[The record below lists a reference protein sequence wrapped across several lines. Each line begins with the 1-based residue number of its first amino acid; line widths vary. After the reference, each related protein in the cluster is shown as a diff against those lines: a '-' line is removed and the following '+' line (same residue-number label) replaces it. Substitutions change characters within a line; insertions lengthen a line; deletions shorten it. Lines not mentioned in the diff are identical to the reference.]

1 MKNWFELFAFCD
13 FMLKFILRKMNKKN
27 DSLLAFM
34 FITIVRRAEQL
45 NERNGKEELKRTNNN
60 NITFVKNVAKQM
72 IQCANTC
79 NMSSSDD
86 DASSSI
92 MQSNEQN
99 K

>member
-1 MKNWFELFAFCD
+1 M
-13 FMLKFILRKMNKKN
+13 
-27 DSLLAFM
+27 
-34 FITIVRRAEQL
+34 VRRAEQL

-60 NITFVKNVAKQM
+60 NITFVKNVAEQM